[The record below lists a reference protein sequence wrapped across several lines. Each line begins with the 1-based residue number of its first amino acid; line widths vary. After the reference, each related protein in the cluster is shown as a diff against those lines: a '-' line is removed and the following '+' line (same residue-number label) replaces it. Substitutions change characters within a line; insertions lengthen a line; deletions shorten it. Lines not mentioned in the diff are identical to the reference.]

1 MKTWGDFKEDFKK
14 DADSIITSFDLDHIE
29 RIYHR
34 ITIPFEWDSGH
45 RPPINTHWPLYAF
58 YGALSSCCGLL
69 AGSRG
74 VLADRTITHST
85 NILSPF
91 ERGLLLDYLF
101 CALEFAENASNQFK
115 IKKIDELD
123 SLFQP
128 LQQACKNGYLLHHR
142 MELVDPPHKGRDTLS
157 YINIYKVD
165 SPYLDFYY
173 REKRNFPWQRRNDTK
188 DSRKYTFPILGQH
201 FICPSDCAE
210 PKCLMLLDWY
220 LREKCW
226 GVNLSALLSQFSPAL
241 CEDRTLRH
249 KYEKIWLELT
259 GKTPNQPHSKNNES
273 TASSEG
279 TDKSLIQSLMEIPFP
294 AYRITFMQ
302 SALKWYINAD
312 DTFFMKK
319 LFPEPFR
326 NLVTDVCKLPPQ
338 RFSSGSGE
346 NPVDINSHNL
356 ARLMSKAFVMSVL
369 LGMTA
374 YFQGDALPK
383 IWYDFL
389 EQRDFWKFYTRTI
402 LAYIC
407 DEIHSYCPSD
417 NTPLESRLP
426 LVLPP
431 YNTHSQ
437 VLLSTLNAGNRV
449 TDIHTRAYCEIQSA
463 CYTAGL
469 DNRLLLI
476 L

>member
-58 YGALSSCCGLL
+58 YGVLSSCCGLL

-128 LQQACKNGYLLHHR
+128 LQQACKNGYLLHQR

-188 DSRKYTFPILGQH
+188 DSRKYTFPIFCQH

-220 LREKCW
+220 LREK
-226 GVNLSALLSQFSPAL
+226 
-241 CEDRTLRH
+241 
-249 KYEKIWLELT
+249 
-259 GKTPNQPHSKNNES
+259 
-273 TASSEG
+273 
-279 TDKSLIQSLMEIPFP
+279 
-294 AYRITFMQ
+294 
-302 SALKWYINAD
+302 
-312 DTFFMKK
+312 
-319 LFPEPFR
+319 
-326 NLVTDVCKLPPQ
+326 
-338 RFSSGSGE
+338 
-346 NPVDINSHNL
+346 
-356 ARLMSKAFVMSVL
+356 
-369 LGMTA
+369 
-374 YFQGDALPK
+374 
-383 IWYDFL
+383 
-389 EQRDFWKFYTRTI
+389 
-402 LAYIC
+402 
-407 DEIHSYCPSD
+407 
-417 NTPLESRLP
+417 
-426 LVLPP
+426 
-431 YNTHSQ
+431 
-437 VLLSTLNAGNRV
+437 
-449 TDIHTRAYCEIQSA
+449 
-463 CYTAGL
+463 
-469 DNRLLLI
+469 
-476 L
+476 